1 MTTQTPTPA
10 TVHVLPAAR
19 RQARVPLD
27 HARTPL
33 VRILSAWSRRR
44 YGKVLEPG
52 LAMLHH
58 RRVLWTMTRLELS
71 VERWSTL
78 EPALKDLVIAA
89 VSAHI
94 GCSWCID
101 FGWYVSRGHGLAAD
115 KLEHLADWR
124 TAGVHTALE
133 RAALAYA
140 EAMTAT
146 PPTVTD
152 AHVDALRRHLSD
164 EQIVELTAMIS
175 LENLRSRTNSALGLT
190 SQGFSDHCE
199 VPRR

>member
-1 MTTQTPTPA
+1 MTTPSTTPA
-10 TVHVLPAAR
+10 VVHQLKAVRPR
-19 RQARVPLD
+19 ARVPLD
-27 HARTPL
+27 HPRTPL
-33 VRILSAWSRRR
+33 VRALSAWSRRR

-58 RRVLWTMTRLELS
+58 RGVFRSMTRLELS

-78 EPALKDLVIAA
+78 EPALKDLVVAA
-89 VSAHI
+89 VSAQI

-101 FGWYVSRGHGLAAD
+101 FGWYVSRGHGLAPE

-124 TAGVHTALE
+124 TAGVHTRLE
-133 RAALAYA
+133 RAALDYA

-152 AHVDALRRHLSD
+152 AHVEELRRHLSD
-164 EQIVELTAMIS
+164 EQLVELTATIS
-175 LENLRSRTNSALGLT
+175 LENQRSRTNSALGLT
-190 SQGFSDHCE
+190 SPGFAEHCT

>member
-1 MTTQTPTPA
+1 MTTPTTTPA
-10 TVHVLPAAR
+10 TVHTLRAVRPR
-19 RQARVPLD
+19 ARVPLD
-27 HARTPL
+27 HPRTPL
-33 VRILSAWSRRR
+33 VRVLSAWSRRR
-44 YGKVLEPG
+44 YGTVLEPG

-58 RRVLWTMTRLELS
+58 RRVLWSMSRLELS

-78 EPALKDLVIAA
+78 EPALKDLVVAA
-89 VSAHI
+89 VSAQI

-101 FGWYVSRGHGLAAD
+101 FGSYVSRGHGLAAD
-115 KLEHLADWR
+115 KLEHLTDWR
-124 TAGVHTALE
+124 TADVHTPLE

-152 AHVDALRRHLSD
+152 DHVDALRRHLTD
-164 EQIVELTAMIS
+164 EQLVELTAMIS

-190 SQGFSDHCE
+190 SQGFTDHCE